1 VFITFIAATRAAP
14 DEFWNSSPLGLSIK
28 RLLSPRVLREDDVAR
43 LPVRYSSAIAFR
55 NNSGLPEIFNK
66 GIDHYLNLAH
76 SQSRD
81 AASKDNPDLRSEQIL
96 VFCHDDIWIDDS
108 QIGEHLISAIGH
120 FDIAGVAGCETRVS
134 NQAAWSFQD
143 PGCSVPVANASGMIA
158 HGTHPSG
165 EISYYGPSCRPCEL
179 LDGVF
184 IAVRLNTF
192 QRYPQLRFDC
202 QFSFHFYDID
212 FCRTAL
218 LMGLRMGTWPIA
230 ITHSSKGSYKGAL
243 WQESYESYIA
253 KWGE

>member
-1 VFITFIAATRAAP
+1 MITIGYSTRESKP
-14 DEFWNSSPLGLSIK
+14 QFKEYVSKTCGLKNVEIIEVVNNGEKSLPQVYNELINQSSNDIC
-28 RLLSPRVLREDDVAR
+28 
-43 LPVRYSSAIAFR
+43 
-55 NNSGLPEIFNK
+55 
-66 GIDHYLNLAH
+66 
-76 SQSRD
+76 
-81 AASKDNPDLRSEQIL
+81 

-108 QIGEHLISAIGH
+108 QIGEHLISAIDH